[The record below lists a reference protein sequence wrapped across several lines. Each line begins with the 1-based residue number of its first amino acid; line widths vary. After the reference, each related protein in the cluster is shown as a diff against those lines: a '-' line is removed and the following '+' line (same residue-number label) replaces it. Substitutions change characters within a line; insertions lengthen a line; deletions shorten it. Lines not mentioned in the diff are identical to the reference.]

1 MNLSRGH
8 SPKPADQHG
17 DAPTLRQANRYGF
30 LGRGAATMAILLFV
44 GGAAVARKSPGQ
56 STPPA
61 EAKGASQARQAGD
74 DESAAELRQF
84 IGQQVG
90 GLDKLIVPDDAHLPP
105 PRLPDGTITNDPRFR
120 TTEAKRYLGKLL
132 FFDPIRTARII
143 PEFGGVLATRQTGSC
158 GACHLGEVAGKSGT
172 LLNFN
177 VGGEGR
183 GYTDAAG
190 NFIPRRRARVDIL
203 PRLRQSPLFPG
214 DALVDELPTLT
225 DVYQFAIG
233 DPGRFEKLPPPGLL
247 LETGRLDA
255 LDSVGR
261 NVPNLVGI
269 AFNNR
274 QLLGGFAGELDALP
288 GALNPLNFP
297 AQESVAQLLLDAHR
311 MKDFESAELQE
322 IPAFVKLFREA
333 FPEEAAQADAAGDMN
348 LLINDTTVL
357 RATATFMRTIVTRN
371 TAFDKF
377 LAGNNNALTARE
389 LRGAKLFFTRANDG
403 GAGCF
408 TCHSGPMLNKQV
420 NDPDVT
426 GTGQFVDEN
435 FFNVGLSDHPV
446 QALNRLARHNPD
458 FVDNG
463 RAEITGRNS
472 DIYAFRTTTMR
483 QLKGSRFFF
492 HNGAFTNV
500 RDVVEYFNHGVPQ
513 NPVTGAASTFS
524 PRFSNPRGT
533 NFPPGLGLSESEV
546 DDITSFLRNGL
557 YDPAFVNF
565 DPNSTTIT
573 MQPNARDLTYS
584 VYRSDLAALGAK
596 DGFMPSGLPISV
608 NDPLS
613 RRDAGLEFLNVSS
626 QLTTTR
632 TINSDPQGREVDVY
646 TITNNSSLIVDTNL
660 LVIVQGL
667 SNQARL
673 VNASG
678 ITQSGDPHL
687 VVFLPNGNL
696 QPGPKSG
703 DPFLR
708 VLLPNGVLQ
717 PGQSITQKLVFEGA
731 RNGSNVT
738 YSVNFLSGQ
747 GKL

>member
-1 MNLSRGH
+1 MMNESRGH
-8 SPKPADQHG
+8 SPKPADQQG
-17 DAPTLRQANRYGF
+17 DPPGLRQASRYRF
-30 LGRGAATMAILLFV
+30 LRRGATTMAILVLV
-44 GGAAVARKSPGQ
+44 GGAAIAGKNAGQ
-56 STPPA
+56 SSQSA
-61 EAKGASQARQAGD
+61 EDNGASQAAAQ
-74 DESAAELRQF
+74 ESGAELRQF

-90 GLDKLIVPDDAHLPP
+90 GIDKLIVPDDTHLPP

-132 FFDPIRTARII
+132 FFDPVRTARII
-143 PEFGGVLATRQTGSC
+143 PQFGGVLATRQTGSC

-183 GYTDAAG
+183 GYTGAAG
-190 NFIPRRRARVDIL
+190 NFIPRRRPRVDIL
-203 PRLRQSPLFPG
+203 PRIRQRPLFPG

-225 DVYQFAIG
+225 DVYQFAVG
-233 DPGRFEKLPPPGLL
+233 DPGRFRKPPPPGFL

-288 GALNPLNFP
+288 GALNPFNFP

-311 MKDFESAELQE
+311 MQDFESAELQE

-333 FPEEAAQADAAGDMN
+333 FPEEAAQADAAADMN

-371 TAFDKF
+371 TNFDKF
-377 LAGNNNALTARE
+377 LAGNNNALTAQQT
-389 LRGAKLFFTRANDG
+389 RGAKLFFTAAKDG

-408 TCHSGPMLNKQV
+408 SCHSGPMLNKQV

-435 FFNVGLSDHPV
+435 FFNIGLSDHPI

-458 FVDNG
+458 FIDPG
-463 RAEITGRNS
+463 RNEITGADN
-472 DIYAFRTTTMR
+472 DIYKFRATTMR
-483 QLKGSRFFF
+483 QLKDSKFFF

-524 PRFSNPRGT
+524 PRFSNPRGSG
-533 NFPPGLGLSESEV
+533 FPPGLGLSESEV
-546 DDITSFLRNGL
+546 DDITEFLRNGL
-557 YDPAFVNF
+557 YDPAFVKY

-584 VYRSDLAALGAK
+584 KFRPDLAALGAK
-596 DGFMPSGLPISV
+596 DGFMPSGLPVSV

-613 RRDAGLEFLNVSS
+613 RRDAGLEFLNVTS

-632 TINSDPQGREVDVY
+632 TVNRDAQGREVDVY
-646 TITNNSSLIVDTNL
+646 KITNNSSSIVDTNL
-660 LVIVQGL
+660 SLIVQGL
-667 SNQARL
+667 ATGVRL
-673 VNASG
+673 VNATG
-678 ITQSGDPHL
+678 ITQNGDPKL
-687 VVFLPNGNL
+687 VVFLPDGDL

-717 PGQSITQKLVFEGA
+717 PGQSITEQLVFEGA
-731 RNGSNVT
+731 RNNSNVT